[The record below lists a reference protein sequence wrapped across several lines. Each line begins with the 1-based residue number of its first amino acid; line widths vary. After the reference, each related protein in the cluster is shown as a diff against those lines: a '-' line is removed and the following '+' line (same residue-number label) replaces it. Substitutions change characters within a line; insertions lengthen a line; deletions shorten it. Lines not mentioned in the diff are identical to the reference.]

1 VKETQVVT
9 TSIIAL
15 LTLMAVVA
23 MAGLLVLWVDYL
35 DRKWQLQKPTAH
47 SECEEAS
54 VLSLWADRN

>member
-1 VKETQVVT
+1 MVT
-9 TSIIAL
+9 ASIIAL

-35 DRKWQLQKPTAH
+35 DRKWQLQEPTAH
-47 SECEEAS
+47 SECDEAS